1 MQDRVKEKYIIL
13 DDETECDIPDPFPLP
28 KFPLDVAVALQK
40 GEITARA
47 YRQLISGVARAMFT
61 FKILKLAARERKIT
75 EELQSSDDNGIYIH
89 FLSICISIYLL
100 KSYCT
105 LLI

>member
-13 DDETECDIPDPFPLP
+13 DDETESDIPDPFPLP

-61 FKILKLAARERKIT
+61 FKRHPTVEDRRRVSEQVVSKYPSLKVPGKNPAV
-75 EELQSSDDNGIYIH
+75 SIYIH
-89 FLSICISIYLL
+89 GY
-100 KSYCT
+100 
-105 LLI
+105 